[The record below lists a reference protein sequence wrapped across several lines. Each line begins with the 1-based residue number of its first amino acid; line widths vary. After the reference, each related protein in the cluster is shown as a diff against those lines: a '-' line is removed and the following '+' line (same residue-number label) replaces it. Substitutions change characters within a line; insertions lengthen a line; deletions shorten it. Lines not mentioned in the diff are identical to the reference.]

1 MNPLTIRLLQR
12 ALFTWLLV
20 QVLAGLFSAELLW
33 LDPIPHPGGGHFG
46 WMPGWAA
53 FVVAVALAAVA
64 VLGIRREPPRWMVL
78 LGWVLYMVLLER
90 AWVVATGG
98 HWLVANLLVWSA
110 GMRAHPAPGADT
122 WFTALGLHAARL
134 QTALAYLMAA
144 INKLA
149 GTSWTDG
156 TALLRLAADPE
167 VGPRWL
173 LDFPAAAAVLGATVV
188 PFLVTVS
195 VAFYIPPLRRWA
207 LMAAALFHI
216 ITGVWFS
223 IPDMALAFL
232 VGLVAWLSAPEVAA
246 LERVAVRVKSLVI
259 NRM

>member
-1 MNPLTIRLLQR
+1 MRRQPWDR
-12 ALFTWLLV
+12 
-20 QVLAGLFSAELLW
+20 SE
-33 LDPIPHPGGGHFG
+33 
-46 WMPGWAA
+46 
-53 FVVAVALAAVA
+53 ALARRPMDVMRGEATV
-64 VLGIRREPPRWMVL
+64 GIEAR
-78 LGWVLYMVLLER
+78 
-90 AWVVATGG
+90 
-98 HWLVANLLVWSA
+98 
-110 GMRAHPAPGADT
+110 GA
-122 WFTALGLHAARL
+122 AL
-134 QTALAYLMAA
+134 M
-144 INKLA
+144 LA

-195 VAFYIPPLRRWA
+195 VALYIPPLRRWA

-232 VGLVAWLSAPEVAA
+232 VGLAAWLSAPEVAA